1 MITVTVYAD
10 EVIVRLDQFPRRLRE
25 AIRSKLETM
34 IFPKIRQD
42 IFVGKPGQFLDPKTV
57 KTSVEDI
64 GSAGGTVIGV
74 FEAEDKPGVYTILPT
89 KAKNL
94 LYFIAKSGDL
104 VVTKA
109 VYRHPF
115 LKTTPVVERVLAE
128 SKPWVIEQLED
139 AVYGMQ

>member
-25 AIRSKLETM
+25 AIRSKLETT

-64 GSAGGTVIGV
+64 GSVGGTVVGV

-89 KAKNL
+89 KANFL
-94 LYFIAKSGDL
+94 RFIAKSGDL

-115 LKTTPVVERVLAE
+115 PKTTPVVERVLAE

-139 AVYGMQ
+139 AVYGIQ

>member
-10 EVIVRLDQFPRRLRE
+10 EVIVRLDQFPRKLRE

-74 FEAEDKPGVYTILPT
+74 FEAEDKRGVYGFGPKEKPYL
-89 KAKNL
+89 K
-94 LYFIAKSGDL
+94 FIAKDGEI
-104 VVTKA
+104 VRTKH
-109 VYRHPF
+109 VYNHPF
-115 LKTTPVVERVLAE
+115 PKTAPVVERVLAE

-139 AVYGMQ
+139 AVYGIQ